1 MCGEALELAKSMLS
15 HSPSLQDFAQFQH
28 VSRHGSVM
36 SIPMAS
42 GAKVSSAD
50 KSSPKTRSRANTLVS
65 TKPVLTTDDIKPTK
79 HRGVKSKGTKVERSQ
94 TFLGKDEKKDRP
106 HISYVPTQNL
116 HHRSNSSASG
126 GTGLDD
132 TPDGCKGHSNTITH
146 ILMLLFIISL
156 IDSLTLA
163 GTILQ
168 HPSAEQL
175 QLTCIMKLVAALE
188 GMKVSTNMSLLTT
201 ILS

>member
-1 MCGEALELAKSMLS
+1 MWSKWNVIVAGETWLSEEKRKEERQQQEVSYYLVYIVLSTHIVYREKYLSLCGEALELAKSMLS

-28 VSRHGSVM
+28 MSRHGSVM

-65 TKPVLTTDDIKPTK
+65 AKPILTTDDIKSTK

-132 TPDGCKGHSNTITH
+132 TPDGCKGHSNNSYH
-146 ILMLLFIISL
+146 I
-156 IDSLTLA
+156 
-163 GTILQ
+163 
-168 HPSAEQL
+168 
-175 QLTCIMKLVAALE
+175 
-188 GMKVSTNMSLLTT
+188 
-201 ILS
+201 

>member
-1 MCGEALELAKSMLS
+1 MLS

-28 VSRHGSVM
+28 MSRHGSVM

-65 TKPVLTTDDIKPTK
+65 AKPILTTDDIKSTK

-132 TPDGCKGHSNTITH
+132 TPDGCKGHSNNSYH
-146 ILMLLFIISL
+146 I
-156 IDSLTLA
+156 
-163 GTILQ
+163 
-168 HPSAEQL
+168 
-175 QLTCIMKLVAALE
+175 
-188 GMKVSTNMSLLTT
+188 
-201 ILS
+201 